1 MSGKSIAIAIGND
14 LTSIVFGTV
23 SLIPLQVDDVLG
35 KRRLPAKRLPMLGG
49 IRASLTSP
57 TWAPPMD
64 RRRKSAFRLP

>member
-1 MSGKSIAIAIGND
+1 MSGKSSAIAIAND
-14 LTSIVFGTV
+14 LTSIVFDPV
-23 SLIPLQVDDVLG
+23 SLSLRQADHVLG
-35 KRRLPAKRLPMLGG
+35 KWLLPEKRLPMLGG